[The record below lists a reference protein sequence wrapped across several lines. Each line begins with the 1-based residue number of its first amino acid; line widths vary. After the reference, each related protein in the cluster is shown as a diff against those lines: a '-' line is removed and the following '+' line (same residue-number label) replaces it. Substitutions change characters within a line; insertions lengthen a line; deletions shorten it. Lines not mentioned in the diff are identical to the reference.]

1 MKRPRFRPR
10 QFEPQVRINNRIR
23 ARDVRVIGAESRQL
37 GVMTIQEALQAAREA
52 GLDLVEISPKA
63 NPPVCRIVD
72 FGKFKYEQ
80 AKQNKDTKK
89 SSHANKVKEIQL
101 RPAIDPHDFQTKASH
116 AIDFLCADM
125 KVKVNLRFRG
135 RENAHKEIGFETV
148 NRFAKALAK
157 FGSPDFQAKLIGRG
171 INLMISPLPRDK
183 RAPNPRK
190 VERDL
195 ANQIEEDEPEEE
207 DTDIDDQTDDQGN
220 QDDSADQDYTDDDTI
235 DESENDDSDDSD
247 DSDDDDDDSKNR

>member
-1 MKRPRFRPR
+1 LKRPRFRPR

-23 ARDVRVIGAESRQL
+23 AREVRVIGDQSRAL
-37 GVMTIQEALQAAREA
+37 GVMTIQEALQMAREA

-116 AIDFLCADM
+116 AIDFLCDGM
-125 KVKVNLRFRG
+125 KVKINLRFRG
-135 RENAHKEIGFETV
+135 RENAHKEIGFETI
-148 NRFAKALAK
+148 NKFAQALAR
-157 FGSPDFQAKLIGRG
+157 FGSPDFQPKLIGRG

-183 RAPNPRK
+183 RAPNPRQ

-195 ANQIEEDEPEEE
+195 ARKAEEE
-207 DTDIDDQTDDQGN
+207 HASNDDL
-220 QDDSADQDYTDDDTI
+220 DDDVEDDGN
-235 DESENDDSDDSD
+235 DEIEGRDDETSDGSDDALER
-247 DSDDDDDDSKNR
+247 KAG

>member
-23 ARDVRVIGAESRQL
+23 ARDVRVIGGDSRQL
-37 GVMTIQEALQAAREA
+37 GVMTIQEALQQAREA

-101 RPAIDPHDFQTKASH
+101 RPAIDPHDFQTKANH
-116 AIDFLCADM
+116 AIDFLCDDM
-125 KVKVNLRFRG
+125 KVKINLRFRG

-148 NRFAKALAK
+148 NRFAKALAL

-183 RAPNPRK
+183 RAPNPRQ
-190 VERDL
+190 VERDRARL
-195 ANQIEEDEPEEE
+195 AGELDDGPDANE
-207 DTDIDDQTDDQGN
+207 DTDEE
-220 QDDSADQDYTDDDTI
+220 I
-235 DESENDDSDDSD
+235 DEEETDETGTDGQVDAESNDSSERNTG
-247 DSDDDDDDSKNR
+247 